1 MVGQKVTQDLEP
13 RKQAGALVRRGRVAL
28 QVIYH
33 QGEGHRIQLRKT
45 AVASGQGENWTQKGI
60 PYHPPIPQRC
70 QMEIYVI
77 HTGAQESAQQEL
89 FLFLTCSF
97 IRSKPDAYLVPTT
110 LEAIRPLCIMQ

>member
-1 MVGQKVTQDLEP
+1 MVGQKVTQDSEP

-28 QVIYH
+28 QVIYYE
-33 QGEGHRIQLRKT
+33 GEGHKIQLRKI
-45 AVASGQGENWTQKGI
+45 AVASGQGENWAQKGI

-77 HTGAQESAQQEL
+77 HTGAQESAQEF

-97 IRSKPDAYLVPTT
+97 IHSKPDAYLVPTT
-110 LEAIRPLCIMQ
+110 LEAIRPLCIRQ